1 MKKIL
6 AVLIVL
12 FVVAS
17 CLFVAGTVAAKD
29 KQGGHG
35 GKKVVSD
42 ELSDM
47 EDFSTGGIEGKQKVK
62 RAEAEGIPLQS
73 PEEFGMTQLTDDD
86 VYSIH
91 PMFSPD
97 GRKIAYMNRSWE
109 KEYRSEIWVMNADG
123 SNKYNVTDADV
134 QCGHLE
140 GWSPDG
146 TKLLYRSQDPDW
158 DWDPWDWPPPPFVP
172 PPVNDLWLA
181 NADGSGVTQI
191 TFEVNG
197 TCFGGWASIN
207 GVATDFSPDGSK
219 IAFKK
224 CYWEYDEGWWGW
236 RQPDLWVMDANG
248 ANQVQL
254 TNTSNHSEQYPRWS
268 PDGSKILYKRCN
280 WDPETYEWSPSDLWV
295 INADGS
301 NPHVVVAGAGPTAFS
316 WSSDGEWIVWSSS
329 RFGREDLDLDNSD
342 NSDNSDIYR
351 VRADGTGLAMLTS
364 GDTEC
369 QQDALVFGAG
379 CRDVIMYRD
388 GGYGDALWVMSLHGA
403 LATQVSPSW
412 VGEKAYDH
420 SPNGEWLVFQTC
432 DTPDGHTVIYTAKN
446 PLYCPTEVPTLM
458 PIGIVALIGLLSV
471 IVAISIIRKRKG

>member
-1 MKKIL
+1 
-6 AVLIVL
+6 
-12 FVVAS
+12 
-17 CLFVAGTVAAKD
+17 
-29 KQGGHG
+29 
-35 GKKVVSD
+35 
-42 ELSDM
+42 
-47 EDFSTGGIEGKQKVK
+47 
-62 RAEAEGIPLQS
+62 
-73 PEEFGMTQLTDDD
+73 MTQLTDDD

-342 NSDNSDIYR
+342 N
-351 VRADGTGLAMLTS
+351 
-364 GDTEC
+364 
-369 QQDALVFGAG
+369 
-379 CRDVIMYRD
+379 
-388 GGYGDALWVMSLHGA
+388 
-403 LATQVSPSW
+403 
-412 VGEKAYDH
+412 
-420 SPNGEWLVFQTC
+420 
-432 DTPDGHTVIYTAKN
+432 
-446 PLYCPTEVPTLM
+446 
-458 PIGIVALIGLLSV
+458 
-471 IVAISIIRKRKG
+471 